1 MTGTAPS
8 SPAGYAPLD
17 GSWDELLDDT
27 GAVRGEWTFMSQALT
42 EIGVPELLRRQ
53 QEARRLLE
61 QDGVIYNVYGDGSG
75 DGNPPTHWQLDPV
88 PTLIG
93 SREWEA
99 IESGVI
105 ERAELLSMILED
117 LYGPRE
123 LLTKK
128 LLPAELVFGS
138 DGFLRA
144 CDGIRLPGPQQLFTY
159 AADIGRDADG
169 RPVVMAD
176 RTQAPSGAGYA
187 LE

>member
-1 MTGTAPS
+1 MTGTASFTAP
-8 SPAGYAPLD
+8 GYAPLP

-27 GAVRGEWTFMSQALT
+27 GAVRAEWAFMSQALA

-61 QDGVIYNVYGDGSG
+61 QDGVTYNVYGDGRG
-75 DGNPPTHWQLDPV
+75 DDDPPARWQLDPV

-93 SREWEA
+93 SHEWEA

-123 LLTKK
+123 LLSKK

-138 DGFLRA
+138 DGFLRSS
-144 CDGIRLPGPQQLFTY
+144 DGIRLPGAQQLFAPRRRRAPAT
-159 AADIGRDADG
+159 RC
-169 RPVVMAD
+169 
-176 RTQAPSGAGYA
+176 RTGP
-187 LE
+187 

>member
-1 MTGTAPS
+1 
-8 SPAGYAPLD
+8 
-17 GSWDELLDDT
+17 
-27 GAVRGEWTFMSQALT
+27 MSQALT

-61 QDGVIYNVYGDGSG
+61 QDGVIYNVYGDAAPRRSR
-75 DGNPPTHWQLDPV
+75 WQLDPV

-144 CDGIRLPGPQQLFTY
+144 CDGIRLPGAQQLFTY

-169 RPVVMAD
+169 R
-176 RTQAPSGAGYA
+176 RS
-187 LE
+187 

>member
-1 MTGTAPS
+1 MTGTASFTAP
-8 SPAGYAPLD
+8 GYVPLP

-27 GAVRGEWTFMSQALT
+27 GAVRGEWAFMSQALT
-42 EIGVPELLRRQ
+42 DIGVPELLRRQ

-61 QDGVIYNVYGDGSG
+61 QDGVIYNIYGDG
-75 DGNPPTHWQLDPV
+75 DGESPTHWQLDPV

-93 SREWEA
+93 SREWES
-99 IESGVI
+99 IETGVI

-169 RPVVMAD
+169 CPVVMAD
-176 RTQAPSGAGYA
+176 RSQ
-187 LE
+187 